1 MKMEEKQKTR
11 QMSTSGNCVPLQ
23 NGGKGKQTPVVL
35 NCTKKGVG
43 FKSKKRI
50 EEEKQQELIKIEKE
64 RKEKERIEMMIP
76 QKIRKDLKKYGF
88 R

>member
-1 MKMEEKQKTR
+1 
-11 QMSTSGNCVPLQ
+11 
-23 NGGKGKQTPVVL
+23 L
-35 NCTKKGVG
+35 NCTKKGLG

-50 EEEKQQELIKIEKE
+50 EEEKQQELIRIEKE
-64 RKEKERIEMMIP
+64 KKEKERIEMMIP